1 MERVPH
7 VELVDFAAHTALEVI
22 KVCEKLAT
30 TTSILIVPQADDV
43 AWLRSSWQSAAE
55 AVIPTTSSSQTPE
68 VLLMVVPSRP
78 VVRTSK
84 LKRRHGKKRRR
95 QKSSAAQ
102 KGKQKDAQ
110 VANQ

>member
-22 KVCEKLAT
+22 KVCELAT
-30 TTSILIVPQADDV
+30 TTSILIAPQADDV
-43 AWLRSSWQSAAE
+43 AWLRSSWQHAAE